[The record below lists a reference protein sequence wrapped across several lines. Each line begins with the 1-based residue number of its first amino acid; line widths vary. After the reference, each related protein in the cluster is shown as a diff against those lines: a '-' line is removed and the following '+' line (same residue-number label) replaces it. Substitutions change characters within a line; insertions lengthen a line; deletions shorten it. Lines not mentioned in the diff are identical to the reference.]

1 MKIIIKIIILLSI
14 WFMLL
19 VLDSSIEPLITEKQE
34 KDLRDWFDKVTD
46 LKTEISCLNIEN
58 FA

>member
-14 WFMLL
+14 WFMWL

-34 KDLRDWFDKVTD
+34 TELRDWFDKATD
-46 LKTEISCLNIEN
+46 LKTEISCLI
-58 FA
+58 

>member
-14 WFMLL
+14 WFMWL
-19 VLDSSIEPLITEKQE
+19 VLDSSIEPLITETQE
-34 KDLRDWFDKVTD
+34 TDLRVWFDKATD

>member
-14 WFMLL
+14 WFMWL
-19 VLDSSIEPLITEKQE
+19 VLDSSIEPLITETQE
-34 KDLRDWFDKVTD
+34 KDLRVWFDKATD
-46 LKTEISCLNIEN
+46 LKTEISCSNIEN